1 MSMFDDVMGIGRSSV
16 LESMNDETYEPE
28 IEATSLEEAADIEG
42 DVMDFALQM
51 AYENEMNMMKLDAAI
66 VAEEYIYLRENGQE
80 MVAEAGKL
88 DTIISKAKGMVQSAW
103 NKIQSFFKEVMK
115 KIDETLKLDDRFIE
129 KYEKKAAGNVAEIR
143 GNLKLLDIDTIVKDA
158 KDEYKDIADVAKII
172 FGDAVDSEKSVYYT
186 KGDVDQIFKSIVKG
200 DNGETSVSFA
210 NNLKNRAKAIKG
222 DKDKTVKV
230 EGSKAIAAFR
240 KTKDAKKELKDAYTS
255 NKKIINDLLK
265 GLKKYETACK
275 KFKLIPT
282 AVSKNIHGSVKAT
295 NRCLTYLTML
305 NRFYVKNINQCR
317 SFCKAAIVQA
327 AAKSA
332 PGAATESTSLID
344 ALEF

>member
-16 LESMNDETYEPE
+16 LESMNEETFEPE

-88 DTIISKAKGMVQSAW
+88 ESIFNKAKAMVQSAW

-115 KIDETLKLDDRFIE
+115 KIDAGLKLDQRFLD
-129 KYEKKAAGNVAEIR
+129 KYADKAKGNTAKVR
-143 GNLKLLDIDTIVKDA
+143 GNLVLLEINDIVKTA
-158 KDEYKDIADVAKII
+158 EEAFSNVSKMASMI
-172 FGDAVDSEKSVYYT
+172 FSAAVDDENPVYIS
-186 KGDVDQIFKSIVKG
+186 KGDVDNSFKIKVGGK
-200 DNGETSVSFA
+200 ELT
-210 NNLKNRAKAIKG
+210 LKDAFKEDIKIAKG
-222 DKDKTVKV
+222 DKDKTVTV
-230 EGSKAIAAFR
+230 DGSKAVEAFK
-240 KTKDAKKELKDAYTS
+240 KTKSAKEDIKKAYNE

-265 GLKKYETACK
+265 GLKKYEASCK
-275 KFKLIPT
+275 KFKVIPT
-282 AVSKNIHGSVKAT
+282 TVSKNIHTSVKAT
-295 NRCLTYLTML
+295 NKCLTYLTFM
-305 NRFYVKNINQCR
+305 NRSFVKYINLCR

-327 AAKSA
+327 ASKSA
-332 PGAATESTSLID
+332 PKSAAEESASLID